1 MKPRREPKIVN
12 IDLRAIRCLDAITE
26 TDRLDES
33 VKGVIAEGERQVK
46 DKDPDVFLV
55 GVKMLDF

>member
-1 MKPRREPKIVN
+1 MKPQRETKMVN
-12 IDLRAIRCLDAITE
+12 IDLRVICCLDAITE

-33 VKGVIAEGERQVK
+33 VKGVIAKGKRRVK
-46 DKDPDVFLV
+46 DKYSNVFLL

>member
-1 MKPRREPKIVN
+1 MVN
-12 IDLRAIRCLDAITE
+12 IDLRVICCLDAITE

-33 VKGVIAEGERQVK
+33 VKGVIAKGKRRVK
-46 DKDPDVFLV
+46 DKYSNVFLL